1 MGETLLP
8 ENTNSSSEYFPLT
21 HKSNPYFYSNRK
33 KEDNLFV
40 LTALTTSVVQITL
53 YKKHTKNTIAFKTF
67 SCVKLKIMFASLEQE
82 YLQML
87 VLGKL
92 MDLEAFLQAFCAVH

>member
-1 MGETLLP
+1 
-8 ENTNSSSEYFPLT
+8 
-21 HKSNPYFYSNRK
+21 
-33 KEDNLFV
+33 
-40 LTALTTSVVQITL
+40 
-53 YKKHTKNTIAFKTF
+53 
-67 SCVKLKIMFASLEQE
+67 MFASLEQE